1 MKLAKTTWIALV
13 ATALSLILGIAGY
26 FLLPDSLAMQIGA
39 SGQLQNYM
47 PKVPALLLPVAVGA
61 VGTVLTRSGEK
72 KAAGL
77 ILAVIS
83 PVLAAITFV
92 MNWPK

>member
-1 MKLAKTTWIALV
+1 MEKLTWVALA
-13 ATALSLILGIAGY
+13 ATAMALILGIGGC

-47 PKVPALLLPVAVGA
+47 PKVPALLLPVALGA
-61 VGTVLTRSGEK
+61 VGTVLTRSREK
-72 KAAGL
+72 RTAGL
-77 ILAVIS
+77 ILAVLS
-83 PVLAAITFV
+83 PVLSVITFV